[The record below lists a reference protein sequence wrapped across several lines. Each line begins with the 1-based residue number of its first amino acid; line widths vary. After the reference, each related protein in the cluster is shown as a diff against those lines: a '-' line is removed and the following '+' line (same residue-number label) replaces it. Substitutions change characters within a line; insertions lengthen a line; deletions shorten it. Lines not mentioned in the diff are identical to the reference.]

1 MPVGT
6 QGSVKGITVEQLEA
20 LDCRILLGNTYH
32 LGHRP
37 GPDLLT
43 KVGGLHSFMSWPRAI
58 LTDSGGF
65 QMVSLSQL
73 SKVTE
78 EGVHF
83 TSPHNATEM
92 LLTPEE
98 SVGNLQAV
106 LGADIVMQL
115 DHVVPSLAELDKIK
129 DAMLRSIRWLDRGI
143 KAHEPHRRNQNLF
156 AITQGGLDPSLREH
170 CIREMLKQ
178 KNEVAGFAIGGL
190 SGGESKSEFWRI
202 VHLSNAL
209 LPRDRPRYLM
219 GVGFPEDLVV
229 CIALGCDMFDCVFP
243 TRTGRF
249 GQAIVPWGHLNLR
262 QARYESDFR
271 PIDEDCSCPYCTRR
285 ISRAFIHASLSGRQ
299 TNASSIVSLHNL
311 TYMLTLMKGIREAIS
326 SNSFPRFV
334 RHFFERRCYLEK
346 ADQTRSEYDGF
357 RPPSWAVDALAQ
369 VGIDISDI
377 GLETDE
383 SFCQEEVQPK
393 KAK

>member
-1 MPVGT
+1 MHLKKNRSGTSVESEQPRQASAREFTKPLLSVRTSAASTFEIIAECSTSRARRCEIWLPHCPAGSVETPVFMPVGT

-43 KVGGLHSFMSWPRAI
+43 K
-58 LTDSGGF
+58 
-65 QMVSLSQL
+65 
-73 SKVTE
+73 
-78 EGVHF
+78 
-83 TSPHNATEM
+83 
-92 LLTPEE
+92 
-98 SVGNLQAV
+98 
-106 LGADIVMQL
+106 
-115 DHVVPSLAELDKIK
+115 
-129 DAMLRSIRWLDRGI
+129 
-143 KAHEPHRRNQNLF
+143 
-156 AITQGGLDPSLREH
+156 
-170 CIREMLKQ
+170 
-178 KNEVAGFAIGGL
+178 
-190 SGGESKSEFWRI
+190 
-202 VHLSNAL
+202 
-209 LPRDRPRYLM
+209 
-219 GVGFPEDLVV
+219 
-229 CIALGCDMFDCVFP
+229 
-243 TRTGRF
+243 
-249 GQAIVPWGHLNLR
+249 LNLR

-326 SNSFPRFV
+326 SDSFPRFV
-334 RHFFERRCYLEK
+334 RHFFERRCYLK
-346 ADQTRSEYDGF
+346 NADQTRSEYDGF